1 MELQRLAA
9 KQKRYQDIKTFAE
22 HEVKDPLVRTHL
34 LEALQSYRR
43 ALAQCW
49 NKQTISTEDALAVDS
64 IERTLE
70 SLHNDARLLA
80 HPS

>member
-9 KQKRYQDIKTFAE
+9 KQKRYHDIKDFAE
-22 HEVKDPLVRTHL
+22 NEVKDPLVRAHL

-49 NKQTISTEDALAVDS
+49 SKQAVNEEDVREVDS

-80 HPS
+80 HPV

>member
-22 HEVKDPLVRTHL
+22 HEVRDPLVRARL
-34 LEALQSYRR
+34 LETLQSYKR
-43 ALAQCW
+43 ALAACW
-49 NKQTISTEDALAVDS
+49 SKQTISAEDALMVDS
-64 IERTLE
+64 IERALE
-70 SLHNDARLLA
+70 NFHNEARLLA